1 MIRSEKGD
9 AIMPFKGQTMVDR
22 RVEFVLAATQEGAN
36 RAALYRH
43 YGIDPKTGRK
53 WIKRFRE
60 GGLTALT
67 DRSRR
72 PRRSPQQT
80 PPVVEAAVVALRTA
94 QPTWGGRKL
103 EARLDALGLADVPAP
118 STITDILH
126 RHALIDRDTTRPRAY
141 GRFERAAPNELWQL
155 DFMGHKPMAQG
166 RVHPLAVLDD
176 HSRFGIGLF
185 ACGHERGE
193 LVQAHLT
200 TCFAQYGV
208 PWAILA
214 DNGPTWGS
222 SHWGAITWLE
232 AWWIRLGI
240 RVLHGRYRHPQTQ
253 GKVERWHQTIGTDVF
268 QFGLFQDLAQTQA
281 AFDRFRQGYNTER
294 PHEAL
299 GMAVP
304 ASRYQ
309 PSPRPYPDP
318 LPDIVYSDDCTV
330 CRVHHSGTIS
340 FQHRVLFVSEALRD
354 LPVGVRSTSV
364 DGVVVVRFCDQE
376 IRTIDLRT

>member
-1 MIRSEKGD
+1 
-9 AIMPFKGQTMVDR
+9 MPFKGQTMVDR
-22 RVEFVLAATQEGAN
+22 RVEFVLAATQPGVY

-53 WIKRFRE
+53 WIGRYRE
-60 GGLTALT
+60 GGLAALT
-67 DRSRR
+67 DRARR
-72 PRRSPQQT
+72 PVTSPRQT
-80 PPVVEAAVVALRTA
+80 PPAVEAAVVALRTA

-103 EARLDALGLADVPAP
+103 EARLEALGLADVPAP
-118 STITDILH
+118 STITGILH
-126 RHALIDRDTTRPRAY
+126 RHALIDPTTTRPQAY
-141 GRFERAAPNELWQL
+141 QRFERATPNELWQL

-166 RVHPLAVLDD
+166 RVHPLSVLDD

-185 ACGHERGE
+185 ACAHERGT

-200 TCFAQYGV
+200 ACCEAYGR

-222 SHWGAITWLE
+222 SHRGAITWLE

-268 QFGLFQDLAQTQA
+268 QFGLFRDLAEMQA
-281 AFDRFRQGYNTER
+281 ALDRFRQVYNTDR

-309 PSPRPYPDP
+309 PSPRPYPNL
-318 LPDIVYSDDCTV
+318 LPAIVSSDDCIV
-330 CRVHHSGTIS
+330 CTVHHSGTIS
-340 FQHRVLFVSEALRD
+340 FQHRVLFVSEALRG
-354 LPVGVRSTSV
+354 LPVGVRPTSV
-364 DGVVVVRFCDQE
+364 DGVFVVRFCDQE
-376 IRTIDLRT
+376 MRTIDLRT